1 MITFAAKSLISAI
14 LFNSII
20 VSIAFADSNTLLNQA
35 GNEID
40 LSVKMARQKQLTLD
54 NPFVIQLYSSWKAL
68 GAVSFETNEWVEL
81 ILNKDHEKALALLP
95 TIKDPK
101 LKSIKQASELY
112 LLYQLSMTQTFFN
125 EWIELAS
132 SSNFLQTEFG
142 LALDQIVGEKTT
154 QLIMKNG
161 FLITKEL
168 SEKLK
173 KIENAPSKINYSL
186 QALKALR
193 TRDNAV
199 SWIGKLDESDPLRM
213 PLAQTALLHYATEG
227 KLGASGKIIK
237 DVIEPIL
244 SKSSNE
250 EELSLYF
257 MTLGRLLYQAGAL
270 GEAKKYF
277 DLIPESSSYFL
288 KAKTEALWV
297 HLKAKDYSRTKGELA
312 SLELSLFNDKFYP
325 EAYLV
330 SAMANVMLCQ
340 FVESKKAISRFIDVN
355 KKWAALIEKNIN
367 DPKAVPVTENFI
379 LINLEKAK
387 DSLAQEKALLVK
399 LQLDAS
405 YLPPIDTTMA
415 EVDSSLRS
423 EISKQWSNRKAML
436 SSALYKMQFVKIE
449 LISRMRAVEMN
460 MKIAGSDEVSLQRA
474 APVRNNQ
481 LSFPNDGTLWGDELF
496 NMSATVINKCIK
508 GELKGDKK

>member
-1 MITFAAKSLISAI
+1 MNKFLILLLISS
-14 LFNSII
+14 N
-20 VSIAFADSNTLLNQA
+20 VFADTKTLLNQE

-40 LSVKMARQKQLTLD
+40 LSAKMARQKQLTLD

-68 GAVSFETNEWVEL
+68 GALEFSTNEWVEL
-81 ILNKDHEKALALLP
+81 ILNKEHEKALAMLP
-95 TIKDPK
+95 SLKDPK
-101 LKSIKQASELY
+101 IKNLKQATELY
-112 LLYQLSMTQTFFN
+112 LLYENGLTQSFFN
-125 EWIELAS
+125 EWIDVAS
-132 SSNFLQTEFG
+132 STNFLETEFG
-142 LALDQIVGEKTT
+142 IAIDQIVGEKTT

-161 FLITKEL
+161 FFISPENAL
-168 SEKLK
+168 KLK

-186 QALKALR
+186 QALNALR
-193 TRDNAV
+193 TRENAV
-199 SWIGKLDESDPLRM
+199 AWIGKLDENDALRM

-244 SKSSNE
+244 NKSSSE

-297 HLKAKDYSRTKGELA
+297 HLKARDYSRTKGELA
-312 SLELSLFNDKFYP
+312 TLELSLFNDKFYP

-340 FVESKKAISRFIDVN
+340 FVESKKAINRFIDVN
-355 KKWAALIEKNIN
+355 KKWASTIEKNIN
-367 DPKAVPVTENFI
+367 DPKAPPVNENII
-379 LINLEKAK
+379 LSNLNRAKASLIEEKAK
-387 DSLAQEKALLVK
+387 LQKLVIDGSYQSPIESSIV
-399 LQLDAS
+399 LVDNQLR
-405 YLPPIDTTMA
+405 T
-415 EVDSSLRS
+415 

-436 SSALYKMQFVKIE
+436 ESALYKMKFVKIE

-474 APVRNNQ
+474 APLRNNQ
-481 LSFPNDGTLWGDELF
+481 LSFPNDGHLWGDELF

-508 GELKGDKK
+508 DELPRESKDGVK